1 MKTTNIFVIGL
12 LMLVAVIGC
21 SEEDGF
27 DYAGGAQVYFER
39 VAGSGTADSTT
50 YSFAVRDNDLQF
62 DVIEIP
68 LVVTGKSVDYNR
80 EVNLVVVD
88 EKTTAVRDVDYT
100 MEKVVIAAG
109 DGKAVLKIK
118 VNRTEDLKSEE
129 RVIFLQ
135 ILPSEGLGVDVDTTW
150 LDYKVKINDIL
161 TKPARWIYECQP
173 YFGTYSKVKY
183 RYIID
188 VLGIWDFPDS
198 GENAIPKGQMLFY
211 KDKMKS
217 ELARWE
223 KENNKQMLD
232 ENNVHVDFDR

>member
-1 MKTTNIFVIGL
+1 
-12 LMLVAVIGC
+12 MLVAVIGC

-50 YSFAVRDNDLQF
+50 YSFAVRDNDLQS

-80 EVNLVVVD
+80 EVNLV
-88 EKTTAVRDVDYT
+88 
-100 MEKVVIAAG
+100 
-109 DGKAVLKIK
+109 
-118 VNRTEDLKSEE
+118 
-129 RVIFLQ
+129 
-135 ILPSEGLGVDVDTTW
+135 VDTTW